1 MRSTRLIS
9 DVADS
14 SDRVTAPPM
23 RLLTLLKLLATACV
37 VAVMTFSGMLA
48 YHVMVKPLGGVFS
61 KIIPP
66 PVKTSEGQSD
76 TDLAKMLD
84 SVEMPDIDP
93 GEKTFQKAHELL
105 ALGKLPEAREKLTAI
120 VNVFPSSSCAP
131 VARRIVGEMNLDEIL
146 SADHME
152 GKQIHVVK
160 RGDSFISIAA
170 KYKTTLDCIIH
181 LNSMVDPRGI
191 HPGDELIVMPLEFH
205 IIIDTGRNT
214 LALLDGGRFIC
225 EYTILHRGAIGPLPL
240 HAKITSKY
248 AEVDSHRVQPSSKE
262 YRTANKVVQTAKP
275 PLPIRAWDG
284 EGKPPA
290 GILLRPQDMEEINL
304 LTNVGND
311 LEIR

>member
-1 MRSTRLIS
+1 
-9 DVADS
+9 
-14 SDRVTAPPM
+14 M
-23 RLLTLLKLLATACV
+23 RLLTLLKLIATACV

-160 RGDSFISIAA
+160 RGDSFFSIAA

-191 HPGDELIVMPLEFH
+191 QPGDELVVMPLEFH
-205 IIIDTGRNT
+205 MIIDTRRNT
-214 LALLDGGRFIC
+214 LAVLDGARFIC
-225 EYTILHRGAIGPLPL
+225 EYPILHRGAIGPLPL
-240 HAKITSKY
+240 HAKITSKF
-248 AEVDSHRVQPSSKE
+248 AEVDGHRVQPQSKD
-262 YRTANKVVQTAKP
+262 YRTADKAVQTAKP
-275 PLPIRAWDG
+275 PLQIRAWDE
-284 EGKPPA
+284 EGKPPN

-304 LTNVGND
+304 LTRLGND